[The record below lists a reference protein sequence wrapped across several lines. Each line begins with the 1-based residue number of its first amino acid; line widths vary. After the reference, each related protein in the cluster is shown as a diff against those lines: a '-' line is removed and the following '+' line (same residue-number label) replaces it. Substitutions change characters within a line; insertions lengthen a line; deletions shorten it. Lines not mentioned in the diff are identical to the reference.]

1 MHFRHF
7 APEPVPYA
15 RERYAYEAR
24 RHYGVLESHLAGR
37 RYMVGDTYT
46 IVDMGVWGWARM
58 LPFVLGEDAW
68 DKLPNVK
75 RLHDEIAARPAAQ
88 RALGLKD
95 RFSFKAEMDDEA
107 RAHMFKHIAEG

>member
-1 MHFRHF
+1 
-7 APEPVPYA
+7 
-15 RERYAYEAR
+15 
-24 RHYGVLESHLAGR
+24 
-37 RYMVGDTYT
+37 
-46 IVDMGVWGWARM
+46 M